1 MSTTKFWNFSV
12 EEPEFPDNSVS
23 VLDFGAIKGGMISNT
38 AVFNHAIQSVHEQGG
53 GHVIVPVG
61 IYLTGPITLLSNVDL
76 HLERGA
82 IVLFTHSEKDYP
94 LIRTD
99 FEGERRIRALS
110 PIYAENQENIAI
122 TGHGIING
130 NGHQWRLVKRSKTTD
145 AQWAD
150 LLKRSPLVSG
160 EGAKQVWFPSQSSF
174 DGHMNP
180 EINADDPDA
189 LDRAKKYFDY
199 YRPEMI
205 KLVSCKRVL
214 IEGVTLQNS
223 PAWNIHPLF
232 CEHFTL
238 RNVMVRNPW
247 NAQNGDGLD
256 LESCKYV
263 NITNSRFDVGDDA
276 ICMKAGKNAEARKIE
291 IPTECVNIEGCIVYH
306 GHGGFVVGSEMSRGV
321 RNIRVNNCDFIGT
334 DVGIRFKSTLG
345 RGGVVEDIHIEDVNM
360 LDIPKHAIRFTMAY
374 AGAISVDDALPED
387 IPEFKNITINNINAL
402 NCGQAI
408 GIDGINNDSIH
419 DIFLSNINISA
430 YKGVSVEA
438 ARDIYMKNVA
448 VSNSNDHYKTKIL
461 DGTMGDG
468 FTYLMEEKK

>member
-1 MSTTKFWNFSV
+1 MKKREFWNFSV
-12 EEPEFPDNSVS
+12 EEPEFPERSVS
-23 VLDFGAIKGGMISNT
+23 VLDLGAIKGGMITNT
-38 AVFNHAIQSVHEQGG
+38 EIFNKAIRMIHEEGG
-53 GHVIVPVG
+53 GHVVVPSG
-61 IYLTGPITLLSNVDL
+61 IFLTGPLTLLSNVDL

-82 IVLFTHSEKDYP
+82 VILFTHSEKDYP

-99 FEGERRIRALS
+99 FEGEERIRALA
-110 PIYAENQENIAI
+110 PIHAQDQENIAI
-122 TGHGIING
+122 TGDGIING

-145 AQWAD
+145 AQWED

-160 EGAKQVWFPSQSSF
+160 VGGKQVWFPSQSSF

-180 EINADDPDA
+180 EINAKDADA
-189 LDRAKKYFDY
+189 LEKAQKYFDY

-256 LESCKYV
+256 LDSCKYV
-263 NITNSRFDVGDDA
+263 NITKSRFDVGDDA
-276 ICMKAGKNAEARKIE
+276 ICMKSGKNAEARKVKR
-291 IPTECVNIEGCIVYH
+291 PTECVNIESCIVYH
-306 GHGGFVVGSEMSRGV
+306 GHGGFTVGSEMSRGV
-321 RNIRVNNCDFIGT
+321 RNVRVRNCDFIGT

-345 RGGVVEDIHIEDVNM
+345 RGGVVEDIHIDDINM
-360 LDIPKHAIRFTMAY
+360 LDIPKHAILFTMAY
-374 AGAISVDDALPED
+374 AGAIDPENASKED
-387 IPEFKNITINNINAL
+387 FPEFKNITISNVNAL

-419 DIFLSNINISA
+419 DILLNNINISA
-430 YKGVSVEA
+430 YKGAKVEA
-438 ARDIYMKNVA
+438 ARDIYMQNVA
-448 VSNSNDHYKTKIL
+448 VSNSNDHYKTKVINE
-461 DGTMGDG
+461 TVGDG
-468 FTYLMEEKK
+468 YEYLME